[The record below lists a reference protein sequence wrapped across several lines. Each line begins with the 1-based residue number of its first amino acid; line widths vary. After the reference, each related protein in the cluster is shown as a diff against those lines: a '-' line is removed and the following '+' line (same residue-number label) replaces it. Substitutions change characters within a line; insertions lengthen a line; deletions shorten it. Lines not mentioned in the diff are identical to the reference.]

1 MSQYENKNTGV
12 LFKNDRKTEDKH
24 PDYTGTFYDA
34 DGGEHFFDAWVKKS
48 AKSGGTFLSCRT
60 KPKQAKAAAK
70 PEFSD
75 RPLSETLDDGI
86 PF

>member
-1 MSQYENKNTGV
+1 MTEYENKNTGV
-12 LFKNDRKTEDKH
+12 LFKNDRKTEPKH
-24 PDYTGTFYDA
+24 PDYSGTFYDA
-34 DGGEHFFDAWVKKS
+34 NGDEHFFDGWIKKS

-60 KPKQAKAAAK
+60 KPKQAKAQK
-70 PEFSD
+70 QEFSD